1 MSALL
6 KNFPFSLEL
15 YVLVP
20 LLFGGTLSL
29 FNWNGGTPDR
39 VHLGLVALAL
49 LKTLTAMLT
58 VVQVTSVAEEGIGL
72 SSPDQIG

>member
-1 MSALL
+1 MD
-6 KNFPFSLEL
+6 
-15 YVLVP
+15 
-20 LLFGGTLSL
+20 GGTS
-29 FNWNGGTPDR
+29 DR